1 MDRLYNY
8 EADLDQYA
16 DDAYYFD
23 KFLQTLNNLEVWST

>member
-16 DDAYYFD
+16 DDAYYYEQFS
-23 KFLQTLNNLEVWST
+23 KNLK